1 MGWLGCGAVLGWLP
15 PVMGTIVGGPSS
27 GAVEG
32 AASMESVRESGGSVG
47 IIMW

>member
-15 PVMGTIVGGPSS
+15 PVMDTIVGGPSS
-27 GAVEG
+27 GTVEG
-32 AASMESVRESGGSVG
+32 AESMESVRESRGSVG